1 MWSRTGCTCC
11 KAAALSSR
19 ATRASP
25 WSSSG
30 AVTASSKTRRE
41 GTGTTPMSAVVDFPV
56 KPEARPYLEAFG
68 RVHHK
73 NDPDWLAGYRNR
85 SLARFAELGFPTRR
99 SEAWRYLDLRALE
112 QRPMLP
118 AVRESA
124 ALTSTVRAQLAE
136 IGLAEPTHRLV
147 LVNGAF
153 APELSRLDQLPAGV
167 WLGPMAA
174 AIAERPDL
182 VRAGLETQSMDQ
194 PFASLNAAFFAD
206 GFVLDVAPGVA
217 LERPVEIVHLS
228 DDSTG
233 GSLHTRSL
241 VVAGRESRA
250 TLVEIYA
257 GAGEYW
263 RNDVVE
269 LRLGAG
275 SELARITLVEEGA
288 EALHF
293 GETLATL
300 DAASRLSSFVLL
312 LGGRTV
318 RHEATVRSEGERSHC
333 DLNGAFL
340 LSGRQEAN
348 ILTTVDHMAPGGETR
363 EMFKGV
369 AAGRAHGA
377 FQGRITVRPGAQ
389 KVDAHQ
395 LSRNLVL
402 GPRAA
407 IDTKPELEIYAD
419 DVKCSHGAAVGD
431 LDEAALF
438 YLLTRGI
445 PREAARRMLI
455 EAFVREAVELV
466 GQPPLREHLLSRLTR
481 RLAMLEE

>member
-1 MWSRTGCTCC
+1 
-11 KAAALSSR
+11 
-19 ATRASP
+19 
-25 WSSSG
+25 
-30 AVTASSKTRRE
+30 
-41 GTGTTPMSAVVDFPV
+41 MSAVVDFPV

-68 RVHHK
+68 RDRHK

-85 SLARFAELGFPTRR
+85 SLARFAEQGFPSRR
-99 SEAWRYLDLRALE
+99 SEAWRYLDLRSLE

-118 AVRESA
+118 AGRETAAVTSA
-124 ALTSTVRAQLAE
+124 VRAQLAE
-136 IGLAEPTHRLV
+136 IGLAEPAYRLV
-147 LVNGAF
+147 LVNGSF
-153 APELSRLDQLPAGV
+153 APELSRLDQLPSGV

-174 AIAERPDL
+174 AITERSEL
-182 VRAGLETQSMDQ
+182 VRTGLETQSPDRS
-194 PFASLNAAFFAD
+194 FASLNAAFFAD

-228 DDSTG
+228 DGNG

-241 VVAGRESRA
+241 VVAGRDSRA

-257 GAGEYW
+257 GVGEYW

-269 LRLGAG
+269 LRLGAA
-275 SELARITLVEEGA
+275 SELARVTLVEEGA

-293 GETLATL
+293 GETLAAL
-300 DAASRLSSFVLL
+300 GADSRLSSFVLL

-318 RHEATVRSEGERSHC
+318 RHEATVRSEGERSRC

-340 LSGRQEAN
+340 LSGRQQAN
-348 ILTTVDHMAPGGETR
+348 ILTTVDHVAAGGETR
-363 EMFKGV
+363 EIFKGV

-438 YLLTRGI
+438 YLRARGI
-445 PREAARRMLI
+445 PRDDARRMLI
-455 EAFVREAVELV
+455 EAFARETVELV
-466 GQPPLREHLLSRLTR
+466 EQTPLREHLHARLVR
-481 RLAMLEE
+481 RLATLEE

>member
-1 MWSRTGCTCC
+1 
-11 KAAALSSR
+11 
-19 ATRASP
+19 
-25 WSSSG
+25 
-30 AVTASSKTRRE
+30 
-41 GTGTTPMSAVVDFPV
+41 MSAVVDFPV

-68 RVHHK
+68 RDRHK

-85 SLARFAELGFPTRR
+85 SLARFAEQGFPSRR
-99 SEAWRYLDLRALE
+99 SEAWRYLDLRSLE
-112 QRPMLP
+112 LRPMLP
-118 AVRESA
+118 AGGETAVVTSA
-124 ALTSTVRAQLAE
+124 VRAQLAE
-136 IGLAEPTHRLV
+136 IGLAEPAYRLV
-147 LVNGAF
+147 LVNGSF
-153 APELSRLDQLPAGV
+153 APELSRLDHLPPGV

-182 VRAGLETQSMDQ
+182 VRAGLEAQSLDRA
-194 PFASLNAAFFAD
+194 FASLNAAFFAD

-228 DDSTG
+228 DDNTG
-233 GSLHTRSL
+233 CSLHTRSL
-241 VVAGRESRA
+241 VVAGRDSRA
-250 TLVEIYA
+250 ALVENYA
-257 GAGEYW
+257 GLGDYW

-275 SELARITLVEEGA
+275 SELARVTLVDEAA

-318 RHEATVRSEGERSHC
+318 RHEATIRSEGERSRC

-348 ILTTVDHMAPGGETR
+348 ILTTVDHVAAGGETR
-363 EMFKGV
+363 EIFKGV

-438 YLLTRGI
+438 YLRARGI
-445 PREAARRMLI
+445 PGDEARRMLI
-455 EAFVREAVELV
+455 EAFARETLELIE
-466 GQPPLREHLLSRLTR
+466 QAPLREYLQARLAR
-481 RLAMLEE
+481 RLATLEE